1 MMIFF
6 LFEPLNVKKQN
17 FIDIPQFDL
26 ANFTLYELDTKGLT
40 TYMIGDKSIKY
51 SNRYEVENMDY
62 TDNSSKLI
70 ANMKANNG
78 LYKNDIVDL
87 EGDVVYTREDG
98 LEFITEKIVYNKKT
112 GVANTNKEFIMLRDD
127 NKVVGT
133 SLIYNNILRKSTV
146 TDVVAKYQI
155 EENKQ

>member
-1 MMIFF
+1 
-6 LFEPLNVKKQN
+6 
-17 FIDIPQFDL
+17 
-26 ANFTLYELDTKGLT
+26 
-40 TYMIGDKSIKY
+40 MIGDKSIKY